1 MSLLKKLAGETLIYG
16 SSYVLGRVLHYLVN
30 TFYLTRVFDGEQEQ
44 YGLYSDFYFYVAF
57 LLVLLTLRMETAF
70 FRFGS
75 KKDDR
80 DEAFSAAAG
89 SLLGTALMWAAVLFL
104 FYKSIATALS
114 YPDMG
119 THVLILGSV
128 LIFDILVAIPFA
140 RLRLENRPIRF
151 AIFKVGGIL
160 INIFFLLFF
169 LEVCPWLIRNGNEFI
184 TTIYHEENR
193 LLYVF
198 ISNLIASGFVWLFLL
213 PKYFQVDWKWSK
225 KLWKKMILYALPLI
239 LVGVAG
245 VINQSSY
252 ITFQKYILPNSLTE
266 NLSEGG
272 IYAAAAK
279 LAILMN
285 LFTIAFNYAAEP
297 FFFQH
302 ADRSDNKQIY
312 AQVARAFSAVG
323 AIMFVGILLY
333 MDLVQLILGKSFR
346 SGLEV
351 VPILMVAYFMLGIYY
366 NFSIWYKLKDK
377 THLGA
382 LISLGGA
389 IITIIL
395 NILLIQK
402 MEVIGSAWAALACYF
417 FMVVVCYLWGRKYFP
432 VPYPIGRMVLHIVL
446 AIGVYLFSEWMRPF
460 LHENLFKILLVNTL
474 LVITFIGVIW
484 KLEWKHLMV
493 KYE

>member
-16 SSYVLGRVLHYLVN
+16 ASYVLGRVLHYLVN

-57 LLVLLTLRMETAF
+57 LLVLLTMRMETAF
-70 FRFGS
+70 FRFGN
-75 KKDDR
+75 KKKDR
-80 DEAFSAAAG
+80 DEAFTVAAG
-89 SLLGTALMWAAVLFL
+89 SLVGSAILWAAILFF
-104 FYKSIATALS
+104 FYRSIAAALS

-119 THVLILGSV
+119 THVLVLGSV

-140 RLRLENRPIRF
+140 RLRLENRPVRF
-151 AIFKVGGIL
+151 AILKVGGIL

-169 LEVCPWLIRNGNEFI
+169 LEGLPWLIRSGNGWAEAFYNP
-184 TTIYHEENR
+184 ENR

-198 ISNLIASGFVWLFLL
+198 VSNLIASGAVWVFLL
-213 PKYFQVDWKWSK
+213 PKYFQVNWQWSRA
-225 KLWKKMILYALPLI
+225 LWRRMVLYALPLI
-239 LVGVAG
+239 LVGIAG

-272 IYAAAAK
+272 LYAAAAK

-285 LFTIAFNYAAEP
+285 LFTVAFNYAAEP

-302 ADRSDNKQIY
+302 SERSDNKAIY

-323 AIMFVGILLY
+323 SIMFVGILLY
-333 MDLVQLILGKSFR
+333 MDLIQFILGKSFR
-346 SGLEV
+346 SGLDV
-351 VPILMVAYFMLGIYY
+351 IPILLVAYFMLGIYY
-366 NFSIWYKLKDK
+366 NFSIWYKIKDK

-382 LISLGGA
+382 VISVGGA
-389 IITIIL
+389 VITVVL
-395 NILLIQK
+395 NIVLIRE
-402 MEVIGSAWAALACYF
+402 MEVIGSAWAALACYA

-432 VPYPIGRMVLHIVL
+432 VPYPVGRMLFHIL
-446 AIGVYLFSEWMRPF
+446 SAIGIYLLSEWIRPA
-460 LHENLFKILLVNTL
+460 LGGSLGLVILVNTA
-474 LVITFIGVIW
+474 LVAGFIGLML
-484 KLEWKHLMV
+484 KLEWKHLRV
-493 KYE
+493 RY